1 MGRWVASAVAL
12 TTCIIA
18 SSLYAD
24 GADANPVQSC
34 SLQLGPVRTV
44 TRVFDAETLK
54 LDDGRVVRLMGAL
67 APLARD
73 AGAAPGAWPPEQ
85 QAITTLSGL
94 VLGQKV
100 RLAFGGRQT
109 DRYGRYLAQL
119 FIETRSGEEWV
130 QGALLA
136 GGHARAYGL
145 RGNFACAKELL
156 AHEELARRRHLGIW
170 SNGVYRTMSA
180 KHPAE
185 LMIQRGKYE
194 RVIGTVASVGRTKSA
209 TYLNFGADWH
219 KDFTA
224 RVPKSVLSAHPDFAR
239 ALDGLASK
247 TIVVRGWIERR
258 NGPLINVADPSQIEF
273 IDKESEPAV
282 ASESNLDDAAK
293 PASVPA
299 GVSTPPGSKKLRP
312 APTEGAEPGAVNL

>member
-1 MGRWVASAVAL
+1 
-12 TTCIIA
+12 
-18 SSLYAD
+18 
-24 GADANPVQSC
+24 
-34 SLQLGPVRTV
+34 V

-67 APLARD
+67 APRARD

-85 QAITTLSGL
+85 QAVTTLSGL

-109 DRYGRYLAQL
+109 DRYGRYLSQL
-119 FIETRSGEEWV
+119 FVETRSGEEWV
-130 QGALLA
+130 QGVLLA
-136 GGHARAYGL
+136 DGHARAYGL
-145 RGNFACAKELL
+145 PGNFACAKELL

-180 KHPAE
+180 NQPAV
-185 LMIQRGKYE
+185 LMTQRGKYE
-194 RVIGTVASVGRTKSA
+194 RVIGKIVSVGRTKSA
-209 TYLNFGADWH
+209 TYLNFGKDWH

-224 RVPKSVLSAHPDFAR
+224 RVPKSVLSAHPNFAR
-239 ALDGLASK
+239 TLDDLAAK
-247 TIVVRGWIERR
+247 TVVVRGWIERR

-273 IDKESEPAV
+273 IDKDAEPAI
-282 ASESNLDDAAK
+282 ASESNLDDAAQ
-293 PASVPA
+293 PASLPA
-299 GVSTPPGSKKLRP
+299 AASTPASPKKLRP

>member
-1 MGRWVASAVAL
+1 
-12 TTCIIA
+12 
-18 SSLYAD
+18 
-24 GADANPVQSC
+24 
-34 SLQLGPVRTV
+34 V

-54 LDDGRVVRLMGAL
+54 LDDGRVIRLMGAL
-67 APLARD
+67 APRARD

-85 QAITTLSGL
+85 NAITALSHL

-100 RLAFGGRQT
+100 KLAFGGRQT
-109 DRYGRYLAQL
+109 DRYGRYFAQL
-119 FIETRSGEEWV
+119 FVETRSGEEWV

-156 AHEELARRRHLGIW
+156 AHEELARRQHLGIW

-180 KHPAE
+180 KHPAA
-185 LMIQRGKYE
+185 LMTRRGKYE
-194 RVIGTVASVGRTKSA
+194 RVIGTVVSVGRTKSA
-209 TYLNFGADWH
+209 TYLNFGDDWH
-219 KDFTA
+219 KDFTV
-224 RVPKSVLSAHPDFAR
+224 RVPKSVLSAYPGFAR
-239 ALDGLASK
+239 ALDDLASK
-247 TIVVRGWIERR
+247 SVVVRGWIERR

-273 IDKESEPAV
+273 INKENEPAI
-282 ASESNLDDAAK
+282 ASESDLDDSAQ

-299 GVSTPPGSKKLRP
+299 DASTLPNPKNLRP